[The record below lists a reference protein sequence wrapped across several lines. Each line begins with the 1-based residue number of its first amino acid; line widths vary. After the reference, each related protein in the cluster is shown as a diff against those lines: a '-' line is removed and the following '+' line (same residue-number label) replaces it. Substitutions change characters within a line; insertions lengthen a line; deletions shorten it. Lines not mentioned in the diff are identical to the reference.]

1 MAGKNFINNLL
12 KVSTGVTFNKVYVNN
27 TNNNNI
33 LNARFGANYS
43 PKLVNPKIG
52 KLNFTASLSYT
63 QKLKAQ
69 NTSNVFNEFTG
80 NVGINY
86 NF

>member
-1 MAGKNFINNLL
+1 
-12 KVSTGVTFNKVYVNN
+12 VYLNN